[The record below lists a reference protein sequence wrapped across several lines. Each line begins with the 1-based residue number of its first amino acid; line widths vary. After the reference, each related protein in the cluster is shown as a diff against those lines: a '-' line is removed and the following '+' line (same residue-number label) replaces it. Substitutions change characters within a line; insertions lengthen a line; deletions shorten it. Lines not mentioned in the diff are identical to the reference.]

1 MLEYCLYIGGVVL
14 ESGKKK
20 KRKRKVR
27 YSVLFVPD
35 SANAKVKSYGL
46 SHTMLSVLTMSFLV
60 LVCAII
66 IYGYYVSNH
75 MVIANT
81 SIQLLKEQLKGL
93 EDEKAQLE
101 TANKELSEKVS
112 ILSDTV
118 NNQEEARKTQ
128 DEKYNPTGFPLKG
141 TAAYSED
148 MKDDQGKPMVLFTAA
163 VGTEVIAAGGWQ
175 VLEITSDG
183 TYGYCIAIDHGNGYV
198 SYYRDFSTPCVSE
211 GDEVTRTT
219 VLYKIEAGGENLGYQ
234 ISQDDTFI
242 DPLEIMEIYG

>member
-1 MLEYCLYIGGVVL
+1 M

-27 YSVLFVPD
+27 YSILFVPD
-35 SANAKVKSYGL
+35 SATAKVKSIGL
-46 SHTMLSVLTMSFLV
+46 SHLGLRGLMMSFLV

-66 IYGYYVSNH
+66 IYGYYASNH

-118 NNQEEARKTQ
+118 NNQQEARKTL

-148 MKDDQGKPMVLFTAA
+148 IREDQGNPMVLFTAA
-163 VGTEVIAAGGWQ
+163 VGTEVIAAGGGY
-175 VLEITSDG
+175 VKEITSDD

-219 VLYKIEAGGENLGYQ
+219 VLYKIEAGGENLAYQ
-234 ISQDDTFI
+234 ISCDGAYI
-242 DPLEIMEIYG
+242 DPLEMMEIYG